1 MSEIDKR
8 RERFRVEIQ
17 RQDRERYFKSR
28 RQMLLQEEKEGEV
41 MTEREE
47 RLMQIARVTHIDDA
61 ILLPLR
67 KEGLMEELR
76 MAAQSKNQN

>member
-17 RQDRERYFKSR
+17 RQDREQYFKSR

-41 MTEREE
+41 MTEQEE

-61 ILLPLR
+61 ILRPLR

>member
-17 RQDRERYFKSR
+17 RQDREQYFKSR

-41 MTEREE
+41 MTEQEE

-67 KEGLMEELR
+67 KEGLMEELT
-76 MAAQSKNQN
+76 MAAQSRNQN